1 MRVVV
6 TRPRSSAHPRHHSTH
21 AADARSALRTLQTRA
36 ARYARCR
43 RAQRATHA
51 SDVIICHPERRRG
64 TVADLRFAA
73 ILRQAQD
80 DSGGDGAAAGT
91 NRNLDDDRWLR
102 RARRRMAPLRDLL
115 TPTSIS
121 RRPSD
126 DVARD
131 APCHSER
138 SRASALSR
146 SKGTAASLR
155 LVAVVRLRACGA
167 SLTMTEGAFMEG
179 ERCALGISP
188 GCWRRTFRR
197 RGTLLR

>member
-1 MRVVV
+1 MPLPASDQRQTMLLYHTVVRNCDCHTFDDVAFGLMRVVV

-80 DSGGDGAAAGT
+80 DSGGDSQ
-91 NRNLDDDRWLR
+91 
-102 RARRRMAPLRDLL
+102 P
-115 TPTSIS
+115 
-121 RRPSD
+121 
-126 DVARD
+126 
-131 APCHSER
+131 
-138 SRASALSR
+138 
-146 SKGTAASLR
+146 
-155 LVAVVRLRACGA
+155 
-167 SLTMTEGAFMEG
+167 
-179 ERCALGISP
+179 
-188 GCWRRTFRR
+188 
-197 RGTLLR
+197 